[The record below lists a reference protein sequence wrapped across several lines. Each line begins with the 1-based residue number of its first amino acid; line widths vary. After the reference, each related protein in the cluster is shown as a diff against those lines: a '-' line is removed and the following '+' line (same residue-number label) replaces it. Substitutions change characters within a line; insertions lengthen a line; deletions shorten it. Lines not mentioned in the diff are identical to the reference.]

1 MIFFILLTVSSGNK
15 KANVITVQTRKR
27 QLPNEVTAS
36 PAVKRNP
43 DTAKTIENYFQFSNQ
58 TFFKDRLLVDTFFRK
73 QSSDVKH
80 ARTLMSLDTTP
91 TTEQNRFLAVLVE
104 AISQYKI

>member
-1 MIFFILLTVSSGNK
+1 MAYISNKYAFVLFCAPATGSS
-15 KANVITVQTRKR
+15 A
-27 QLPNEVTAS
+27 VTKCLIENNIGKYVPS
-36 PAVKRNP
+36 
-43 DTAKTIENYFQFSNQ
+43 KTIENYFQFSNQ